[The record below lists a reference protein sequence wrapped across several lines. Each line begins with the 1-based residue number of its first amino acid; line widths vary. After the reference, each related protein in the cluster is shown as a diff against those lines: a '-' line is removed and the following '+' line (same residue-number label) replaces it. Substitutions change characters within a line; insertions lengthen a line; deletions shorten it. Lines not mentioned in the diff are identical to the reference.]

1 MNTRLMR
8 IDYAERLLDIYIQSV
23 INILDSN
30 FGVDRAENTM
40 FDAIGLLKDYSELK
54 PVFLRKV
61 VNTFAIRSRDAF
73 DCNTVPEEFIE
84 LCAHEL
90 RWPEFLELARDRVKT
105 FFHDDIALAVG
116 DVSNSIRDAYSDEW
130 EDREFYRHYMQD

>member
-1 MNTRLMR
+1 MNTKLMGV
-8 IDYAERLLDIYIQSV
+8 DYAERLLDIYIQSI

-40 FDAIGLLKDYSELK
+40 FDAIILLKDYRELK

-61 VNTFAIRSRDAF
+61 ANTFAIRSRDAF
-73 DCNTVPEEFIE
+73 DYNTVPEDFIE

-90 RWPEFLELARDRVKT
+90 RWPEFLELAKDRIKT
-105 FFHDDIALAVG
+105 FFHGDITLAAG

-130 EDREFYRHYMQD
+130 ADREFYRHYMQD